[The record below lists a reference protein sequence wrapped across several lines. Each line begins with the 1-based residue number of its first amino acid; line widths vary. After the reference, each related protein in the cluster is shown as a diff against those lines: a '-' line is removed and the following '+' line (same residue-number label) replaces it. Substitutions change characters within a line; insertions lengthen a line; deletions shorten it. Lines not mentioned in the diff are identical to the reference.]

1 MEGLPSRS
9 VLDLSLGDQMD
20 WKRFKERF
28 FADPTRVLALSGGG
42 ARGLAHIGV
51 LQHLDEIS
59 LEPELVTGTSMGAVI
74 GAWYC
79 LHGSSEG
86 LADMAHDLF
95 ESELFEKLDLDEL
108 ITGESDTS
116 DSFEEF
122 SRKTKVLF
130 TLSKMVRRI
139 SVVEPGFMEQVMG
152 RMYGDATFDDLKIP
166 FVAVA
171 TDLFSGEDVALTSGR
186 IATAVQ
192 ASASIPGVFPPV
204 PFDGMLLVDGYIT
217 KNVPVPEPGEP
228 PNKAQV
234 IVVDVQRS
242 LESRGPW
249 ENGLEVVTRAEW
261 IMQIQVNRYYLEQ
274 ADLVLVPDVRSVH
287 WADFRRI
294 DQLIQAG
301 SLSAVKNEDEIVRVF
316 G

>member
-1 MEGLPSRS
+1 MAPGKDRQPHFHPSKP
-9 VLDLSLGDQMD
+9 MN
-20 WKRFKERF
+20 WKQFKERF

-42 ARGLAHIGV
+42 ARGMAHIGV
-51 LQHLDEIS
+51 LQHLDQLS
-59 LEPELVTGTSMGAVI
+59 LKPELVTGTSMGALV

-79 LHGSSEG
+79 LHGSSDG
-86 LADMAHDLF
+86 LAAMAHELF

-108 ITGESDTS
+108 IDDEEGTH

-139 SVVEPGFMEQVMG
+139 SVVEPGFMEQVMDHL
-152 RMYGDATFDDLKIP
+152 YGNATFDDLKIP

-171 TDLFSGEDVALTSGR
+171 TDLYSGEDVALTQGS

-192 ASASIPGVFPPV
+192 ASGSIPGVFPPV
-204 PFDGMLLVDGYIT
+204 SRDGMLLVDGYIT

-228 PNKAQV
+228 PNRADV

-242 LESRGPW
+242 LESNGPW
-249 ENGLEVVTRAEW
+249 ESGTEVVARAEW
-261 IMQIQVNRYYLEQ
+261 IMQLQLNRYYLEQ
-274 ADLVLVPDVRSVH
+274 AELVLVPDVRDVH
-287 WADFRRI
+287 WADFGRI
-294 DQLIQAG
+294 DQLIEAG
-301 SLSAVKNEDEIVRVF
+301 RLSAVKEEQEIIRLF